1 MNKFNTIEPFEQ
13 FNEGINKKDI
23 NPFIETKEK
32 NINKNLDSK
41 ILNTAKNIDNKKMN
55 SRFLTHLEL
64 FSKHPQ
70 TTKKNNYL
78 TTSFRKKYTS
88 DKMKSIQISAR
99 DINDNINNNISNN
112 SNDINENKI
121 LNATEN
127 KFNKDIISRSFA
139 SVNIIKSIDS
149 INSINL
155 GNNILDFNKSNSD
168 NLHLKLNLEENA
180 FSQNNNITR
189 RNNNKQEEDKNSE
202 KNRINKNHYILNP
215 DYNCTYNFP
224 FKKFSIDDEIKRNI
238 TKFNSFVQRKY
249 NFKKY
254 SNLSMT
260 PNNFSNKN
268 TVSSKQAQKNQ
279 NKSNNNVI
287 SISDTIEESIHS
299 HFSNPGNK
307 LLSDSN
313 KLSSNKIKNKNSE
326 KLSEEEKENEMNNGI
341 IINTNNNISL
351 ALDNIVGKIIK
362 GKLFS
367 WVVGDIIYESGNST
381 IYKAFNI
388 NDGNIFAVK
397 KYNCENGTKCE
408 NYFNEVKIYEH
419 LNHPNIIKYIF
430 SEQIGNYYFL
440 YLEYI
445 PGGSVKSMID
455 QFGGFNE
462 LLIRKY
468 TKQILSGLKYLHDK
482 KIIHRDIKCANI
494 LIGNGG
500 IIKLTDFGCSKK
512 ISMKLAKK
520 DSSSNGEYCTSLKGT
535 IPWCAP
541 EVICH
546 KKYGKKADIWS
557 LGCTLIEMTGN
568 QPWGNI
574 ENIFQVMNKIGKS
587 NLTPD
592 IPDYLS
598 DDLKNFLKICFK
610 RDPKQRANLKILMK
624 HNFVTGFNLN
634 YNFFKHKYV

>member
-1 MNKFNTIEPFEQ
+1 MNKFNTIDQ
-13 FNEGINKKDI
+13 FIESTDNKGINLFLTNEERNNNKSF
-23 NPFIETKEK
+23 NS
-32 NINKNLDSK
+32 NIIHTEKNLDNR
-41 ILNTAKNIDNKKMN
+41 INR
-55 SRFLTHLEL
+55 RFLPSLEL

-78 TTSFRKKYTS
+78 SISFRKTS
-88 DKMKSIQISAR
+88 DKLKLNQISSC
-99 DINDNINNNISNN
+99 DINMNINNNNISNN

-121 LNATEN
+121 LNETEN
-127 KFNKDIISRSFA
+127 KFNKNIISRSFA
-139 SVNIIKSIDS
+139 SLNFLKSFDS
-149 INSINL
+149 KNSVNL
-155 GNNILDFNKSNSD
+155 GNIILDFNKSSSASLQQQNIKLKED
-168 NLHLKLNLEENA
+168 NKKLN
-180 FSQNNNITR
+180 NII
-189 RNNNKQEEDKNSE
+189 RNNKRKQEE
-202 KNRINKNHYILNP
+202 NKNTEKIRVNKNNYILNP

-260 PNNFSNKN
+260 PKNLSNKN
-268 TVSSKQAQKNQ
+268 TISSKQEKKS
-279 NKSNNNVI
+279 KSNNNVI
-287 SISDTIEESIHS
+287 SISENIEESIHS
-299 HFSNPGNK
+299 FSNCGTK

-313 KLSSNKIKNKNSE
+313 KPNSSKITRNKNSD
-326 KLSEEEKENEMNNGI
+326 KSSGKEIANNGGFI
-341 IINTNNNISL
+341 IETNNNISL
-351 ALDNIVGKIIK
+351 ALDNMVGKIIK

-388 NDGNIFAVK
+388 YDGNTFVVK
-397 KYNCENGTKCE
+397 KYNCENGAKCE

-419 LNHPNIIKYIF
+419 LNHPIVIKYIY
-430 SEQIGNYYFL
+430 SEQISNYYFL

-445 PGGSVKSMID
+445 PGGSIKNMLD

-462 LLIRKY
+462 ILIKKY

-500 IIKLTDFGCSKK
+500 ILKLTDFGCSKK

-587 NLTPD
+587 NLTPE
-592 IPDYLS
+592 IPDCLS
-598 DDLKNFLKICFK
+598 SNFKNFLKLCFK
-610 RDPKQRANLKILMK
+610 RDPKQRANLKTLMK
-624 HNFVTGFNLN
+624 HNFITGF
-634 YNFFKHKYV
+634 YI

>member
-1 MNKFNTIEPFEQ
+1 MRNTFNKFNITDQ
-13 FNEGINKKDI
+13 FYENTEKKDL
-23 NPFIETKEK
+23 NPFIDIEYRNDNKSLNSK
-32 NINKNLDSK
+32 NIIHTVKNV
-41 ILNTAKNIDNKKMN
+41 DNKTNTK
-55 SRFLTHLEL
+55 FLPRLEL

-70 TTKKNNYL
+70 TTKKNNFFV
-78 TTSFRKKYTS
+78 TSFRDKYTS
-88 DKMKSIQISAR
+88 DNYKLKSIQISTY
-99 DINDNINNNISNN
+99 DINPNIHNNISNN
-112 SNDINENKI
+112 SNEINDNKI
-121 LNATEN
+121 LNDTEN
-127 KFNKDIISRSFA
+127 KYNKELISRSLG
-139 SVNIIKSIDS
+139 SINIIKSIDL
-149 INSINL
+149 INSVNF
-155 GNNILDFNKSNSD
+155 GNNFLDINKSNSD
-168 NLHLKLNLEENA
+168 NLHLNLNLKENEK
-180 FSQNNNITR
+180 SQNNGINKKQNQYEEKK
-189 RNNNKQEEDKNSE
+189 NNDK
-202 KNRINKNHYILNP
+202 KRMNKNHYILNP

-224 FKKFSIDDEIKRNI
+224 FKKISIDDEIKRNI
-238 TKFNSFVQRKY
+238 NKFNSFVQRKF
-249 NFKKY
+249 NLKKY

-260 PNNFSNKN
+260 PRRLSNNNNK
-268 TVSSKQAQKNQ
+268 SKDQEK
-279 NKSNNNVI
+279 KSNNSNDNVI
-287 SISDTIEESIHS
+287 SISDNIEESIHT
-299 HFSNPGNK
+299 HFSYHGNK
-307 LLSDSN
+307 IQSESN
-313 KLSSNKIKNKNSE
+313 KPNSNKSTNQYINSKKSE
-326 KLSEEEKENEMNNGI
+326 KSKETGFIFE
-341 IINTNNNISL
+341 TNNKISL
-351 ALDNIVGKIIK
+351 ALDNIVGKVIK

-367 WVVGDIIYESGNST
+367 WVVGDILYESANST

-388 NDGNIFAVK
+388 NDGNIFVVK

-408 NYFNEVKIYEH
+408 NYFNEVKIYEN

-430 SEQIGNYYFL
+430 SEQISSYYFL

-445 PGGSVKSMID
+445 PGGSIKNMIE

-462 LLIRKY
+462 ILIKKY

-494 LIGNGG
+494 LIGNRGM
-500 IIKLTDFGCSKK
+500 IKLTDFGCSKK

-587 NLTPD
+587 NLTPE

-598 DDLKNFLKICFK
+598 DNFKNFLKLCFK
-610 RDPKQRANLKILMK
+610 RDPKQRANLKTLIK
-624 HNFVTGFNLN
+624 HSFITGFYL
-634 YNFFKHKYV
+634 

>member
-13 FNEGINKKDI
+13 FNEDINKKDI
-23 NPFIETKEK
+23 NPFIETEDK
-32 NINKNLDSK
+32 NINKNFDSK

-121 LNATEN
+121 LNVTEN

-326 KLSEEEKENEMNNGI
+326 KLSEDEKENEMNNGI

>member
-1 MNKFNTIEPFEQ
+1 MRNTFNKFNITDQ
-13 FNEGINKKDI
+13 FYENTEKKDL
-23 NPFIETKEK
+23 NPFIDIEYRNDNKSLNSK
-32 NINKNLDSK
+32 NI
-41 ILNTAKNIDNKKMN
+41 IHTVKNIDNKTNTK
-55 SRFLTHLEL
+55 FLPRLEL

-70 TTKKNNYL
+70 TTKKNNFFV
-78 TTSFRKKYTS
+78 TSFRDKYTS
-88 DKMKSIQISAR
+88 DNYKLKSIQISTY
-99 DINDNINNNISNN
+99 DINPNIHNNISNN
-112 SNDINENKI
+112 SNEINDNKI
-121 LNATEN
+121 LNDTEN
-127 KFNKDIISRSFA
+127 KYNKELISRSLG
-139 SVNIIKSIDS
+139 SINIIKSIDL
-149 INSINL
+149 INSVNF
-155 GNNILDFNKSNSD
+155 GNNFLDINKSNSD
-168 NLHLKLNLEENA
+168 NLHLNLNLKENEK
-180 FSQNNNITR
+180 SQNNGLNKKQNQYEEKK
-189 RNNNKQEEDKNSE
+189 NNDK
-202 KNRINKNHYILNP
+202 KRMNKNHYILNP

-224 FKKFSIDDEIKRNI
+224 FKKISIDDEIKRNI
-238 TKFNSFVQRKY
+238 NKFNSFVQRKF
-249 NFKKY
+249 NLKKY

-260 PNNFSNKN
+260 PRRLSNNNNK
-268 TVSSKQAQKNQ
+268 SKDQEK
-279 NKSNNNVI
+279 KSNNSNDNVI
-287 SISDTIEESIHS
+287 SISDNIEESIHT
-299 HFSNPGNK
+299 HFSNHGNK
-307 LLSDSN
+307 IQSESN
-313 KLSSNKIKNKNSE
+313 KPNSNKSTNQYINSKKSE
-326 KLSEEEKENEMNNGI
+326 KSKETGFIFE
-341 IINTNNNISL
+341 TNNKISL
-351 ALDNIVGKIIK
+351 ALDNIVGKVIK

-367 WVVGDIIYESGNST
+367 WVVGDILYESANST

-388 NDGNIFAVK
+388 NDGNIFVVK

-408 NYFNEVKIYEH
+408 NYFNEVKIYEN

-430 SEQIGNYYFL
+430 SEQISSYYFL

-445 PGGSVKSMID
+445 PGGSIKNMIE

-462 LLIRKY
+462 ILIKKY

-494 LIGNGG
+494 LIGNRGM
-500 IIKLTDFGCSKK
+500 IKLTDFGCSKK

-587 NLTPD
+587 NLTPE

-598 DDLKNFLKICFK
+598 DNFKNFLKLCFK
-610 RDPKQRANLKILMK
+610 RDPKQRANLKTLIK
-624 HNFVTGFNLN
+624 HSFITGFYL
-634 YNFFKHKYV
+634 

>member
-1 MNKFNTIEPFEQ
+1 M
-13 FNEGINKKDI
+13 
-23 NPFIETKEK
+23 
-32 NINKNLDSK
+32 
-41 ILNTAKNIDNKKMN
+41 
-55 SRFLTHLEL
+55 

-70 TTKKNNYL
+70 TTKKNNFFV
-78 TTSFRKKYTS
+78 TSFRDKYTS
-88 DKMKSIQISAR
+88 DNYKLKSIQISTY
-99 DINDNINNNISNN
+99 DINPNIHNNISNN
-112 SNDINENKI
+112 FNEINDNKI
-121 LNATEN
+121 LNDTEN
-127 KFNKDIISRSFA
+127 KYNKELISRSLG
-139 SVNIIKSIDS
+139 SINIIKSIDL
-149 INSINL
+149 INSVNF
-155 GNNILDFNKSNSD
+155 GNNFLDINKSNSD
-168 NLHLKLNLEENA
+168 NLHLNLNLKENEK
-180 FSQNNNITR
+180 SQNNGINKKQNQYEEKK
-189 RNNNKQEEDKNSE
+189 NNDK
-202 KNRINKNHYILNP
+202 KRMNKNHYILNP

-224 FKKFSIDDEIKRNI
+224 FKKISIDDEIKRNI
-238 TKFNSFVQRKY
+238 NKFNSFVQRKF
-249 NFKKY
+249 NLKKY

-260 PNNFSNKN
+260 PRRLSNNNNK
-268 TVSSKQAQKNQ
+268 SKDQEK
-279 NKSNNNVI
+279 KSNNSNDNVI
-287 SISDTIEESIHS
+287 SISDNIEESIHT
-299 HFSNPGNK
+299 HFSNHGNK
-307 LLSDSN
+307 IQSESN
-313 KLSSNKIKNKNSE
+313 KPNSNKSTNQYINSKKSE
-326 KLSEEEKENEMNNGI
+326 KSKETGFIFE
-341 IINTNNNISL
+341 TNNKISL
-351 ALDNIVGKIIK
+351 ALDNIVGKVIK

-367 WVVGDIIYESGNST
+367 WVVGDILYESANST

-388 NDGNIFAVK
+388 NDGNIFVVK

-408 NYFNEVKIYEH
+408 NYFNEVKIYEN

-430 SEQIGNYYFL
+430 SEQISSYYFL

-445 PGGSVKSMID
+445 PGGSIKNMIE

-462 LLIRKY
+462 ILIKKY

-494 LIGNGG
+494 LIGNRGM
-500 IIKLTDFGCSKK
+500 IKLTDFGCSKK

-587 NLTPD
+587 NLTPE

-598 DDLKNFLKICFK
+598 DNFKNFLKLCFK
-610 RDPKQRANLKILMK
+610 RDPKQRANLKTLIK
-624 HNFVTGFNLN
+624 HSFITGFYL
-634 YNFFKHKYV
+634 

>member
-1 MNKFNTIEPFEQ
+1 MNKYNTIEPFIDKTE
-13 FNEGINKKDI
+13 KKDLNHFIDLGDKNDNKIFNPKII
-23 NPFIETKEK
+23 NTEK
-32 NINKNLDSK
+32 NIENK
-41 ILNTAKNIDNKKMN
+41 INTK
-55 SRFLTHLEL
+55 FLPRLEL
-64 FSKHPQ
+64 FSNHPK

-78 TTSFRKKYTS
+78 ATSFRNKYTC
-88 DKMKSIQISAR
+88 DRLKTIQISSC
-99 DINDNINNNISNN
+99 DINANINNNISNN
-112 SNDINENKI
+112 SNEINENKI
-121 LNATEN
+121 LNSTEN
-127 KFNKDIISRSFA
+127 KFNKDIVSRSFA
-139 SVNIIKSIDS
+139 SLNIIKSIDS

-155 GNNILDFNKSNSD
+155 GNNFLDINKSNSD
-168 NLHLKLNLEENA
+168 NLQINLNLREKEETHNNIIRNNKNINEEN
-180 FSQNNNITR
+180 
-189 RNNNKQEEDKNSE
+189 KNEE
-202 KNRINKNHYILNP
+202 KNRTKKINYILNP

-249 NFKKY
+249 NLKKY

-260 PNNFSNKN
+260 PNNFSNKD
-268 TVSSKQAQKNQ
+268 TVSGDQEKK

-287 SISDTIEESIHS
+287 SISDNIEESIHS
-299 HFSNPGNK
+299 HFSNYGNK
-307 LLSDSN
+307 LISDSN
-313 KLSSNKIKNKNSE
+313 KPNSSKTFNNKSKNSE
-326 KLSEEEKENEMNNGI
+326 KLNEKEDNENNGFI
-341 IINTNNNISL
+341 IDTNNNLSL

-388 NDGNIFAVK
+388 NDGNIFVVK
-397 KYNCENGTKCE
+397 KYNCENGAKCE

-430 SEQIGNYYFL
+430 SEQISNYYFL

-445 PGGSVKSMID
+445 PGGSIKNMID

-462 LLIRKY
+462 ILIRKY

-494 LIGNGG
+494 LIGNNGF
-500 IIKLTDFGCSKK
+500 IKLTDFGCSKK

-587 NLTPD
+587 NLIPD

-598 DDLKNFLKICFK
+598 NNFKNFLRLCFK
-610 RDPKQRANLKILMK
+610 RDPKQRPNLKTLMK
-624 HNFVTGFNLN
+624 HNFITGF
-634 YNFFKHKYV
+634 YF

>member
-1 MNKFNTIEPFEQ
+1 MRNTFNKFNITDQ
-13 FNEGINKKDI
+13 FYENTEKKDL
-23 NPFIETKEK
+23 NPFIDIEYRNDNKSLNSK
-32 NINKNLDSK
+32 NIIHTVKNV
-41 ILNTAKNIDNKKMN
+41 DNKTNTK
-55 SRFLTHLEL
+55 FLPRLEL

-70 TTKKNNYL
+70 TTKKNNFFV
-78 TTSFRKKYTS
+78 TSFRDKYTS
-88 DKMKSIQISAR
+88 DNYKLKSIQISTY
-99 DINDNINNNISNN
+99 DINPNIHNNISNN
-112 SNDINENKI
+112 SNEINDNKI
-121 LNATEN
+121 LNDTEN
-127 KFNKDIISRSFA
+127 KYNKELISRSLG
-139 SVNIIKSIDS
+139 SINIIKSIDL
-149 INSINL
+149 INSVNF
-155 GNNILDFNKSNSD
+155 GNNFLDINKSNSD
-168 NLHLKLNLEENA
+168 NLHLNLNLKENEK
-180 FSQNNNITR
+180 SQNNGINKKQNQYEEKK
-189 RNNNKQEEDKNSE
+189 NNDK
-202 KNRINKNHYILNP
+202 KRMNKNHYILNP

-224 FKKFSIDDEIKRNI
+224 FKKISIDDEIKRNI
-238 TKFNSFVQRKY
+238 NKFNSFVQRKF
-249 NFKKY
+249 NLKKY

-260 PNNFSNKN
+260 PRRLSNNNNK
-268 TVSSKQAQKNQ
+268 SKDQEK
-279 NKSNNNVI
+279 KSNNSNDNVI
-287 SISDTIEESIHS
+287 SISDNIEESIHT
-299 HFSNPGNK
+299 HFSNHGNK
-307 LLSDSN
+307 IQSESN
-313 KLSSNKIKNKNSE
+313 KPNSNKSTNQYINSKKSE
-326 KLSEEEKENEMNNGI
+326 KSKETGFIFE
-341 IINTNNNISL
+341 TNNKISL
-351 ALDNIVGKIIK
+351 ALDNIVGKVIK

-367 WVVGDIIYESGNST
+367 WVVGDILYESANST

-388 NDGNIFAVK
+388 NDGNIFVVK

-408 NYFNEVKIYEH
+408 NYFNEVKIYEN

-430 SEQIGNYYFL
+430 SEQISSYYFL

-445 PGGSVKSMID
+445 PGGSIKNMIE

-462 LLIRKY
+462 ILIKKY

-494 LIGNGG
+494 LIGNRGM
-500 IIKLTDFGCSKK
+500 IKLTDFGCSKK

-587 NLTPD
+587 NLTPE

-598 DDLKNFLKICFK
+598 DNFKNFLKLCFK
-610 RDPKQRANLKILMK
+610 RDPKQRANLKTLIK
-624 HNFVTGFNLN
+624 HSFITGFYL
-634 YNFFKHKYV
+634 

>member
-1 MNKFNTIEPFEQ
+1 
-13 FNEGINKKDI
+13 
-23 NPFIETKEK
+23 
-32 NINKNLDSK
+32 
-41 ILNTAKNIDNKKMN
+41 
-55 SRFLTHLEL
+55 
-64 FSKHPQ
+64 
-70 TTKKNNYL
+70 
-78 TTSFRKKYTS
+78 
-88 DKMKSIQISAR
+88 
-99 DINDNINNNISNN
+99 
-112 SNDINENKI
+112 
-121 LNATEN
+121 
-127 KFNKDIISRSFA
+127 
-139 SVNIIKSIDS
+139 
-149 INSINL
+149 
-155 GNNILDFNKSNSD
+155 
-168 NLHLKLNLEENA
+168 
-180 FSQNNNITR
+180 
-189 RNNNKQEEDKNSE
+189 
-202 KNRINKNHYILNP
+202 
-215 DYNCTYNFP
+215 
-224 FKKFSIDDEIKRNI
+224 
-238 TKFNSFVQRKY
+238 
-249 NFKKY
+249 
-254 SNLSMT
+254 MT

-268 TVSSKQAQKNQ
+268 TVSSKQGKK

-287 SISDTIEESIHS
+287 SISDNIEESIHS
-299 HFSNPGNK
+299 HSNYGNK

-313 KLSSNKIKNKNSE
+313 KPYSSKTLNNKNKNSE
-326 KLSEEEKENEMNNGI
+326 NEKENENNGFI
-341 IINTNNNISL
+341 IETNNNISF
-351 ALDNIVGKIIK
+351 AFDNIVGKIIK

-388 NDGNIFAVK
+388 NDGNVFVVK
-397 KYNCENGTKCE
+397 KYNCENGAKCE

-419 LNHPNIIKYIF
+419 LNHPNIIKYIY
-430 SEQIGNYYFL
+430 SEQISNYYFL

-445 PGGSVKSMID
+445 PGGSIKSMID

-462 LLIRKY
+462 ILIRKY

-494 LIGNGG
+494 LIGNNGF
-500 IIKLTDFGCSKK
+500 IKLTDFGCSKK

-598 DDLKNFLKICFK
+598 NNFKNFLKLCFK
-610 RDPKQRANLKILMK
+610 RDPKQRANLKTLMK
-624 HNFVTGFNLN
+624 HNFITGFYL
-634 YNFFKHKYV
+634 

>member
-1 MNKFNTIEPFEQ
+1 MRNTFNKFNITDQ
-13 FNEGINKKDI
+13 FYENTEKKDL
-23 NPFIETKEK
+23 NPFIDIEYRNDNKSLNSK
-32 NINKNLDSK
+32 NIIHTVKNV
-41 ILNTAKNIDNKKMN
+41 DNKANTK
-55 SRFLTHLEL
+55 FLPRLEL

-70 TTKKNNYL
+70 TTKKNNFFV
-78 TTSFRKKYTS
+78 TSFRDKYTS
-88 DKMKSIQISAR
+88 DNYKLKSIQISTY
-99 DINDNINNNISNN
+99 DINPNIHNNISNN
-112 SNDINENKI
+112 FNEINDNKI
-121 LNATEN
+121 LNDTEN
-127 KFNKDIISRSFA
+127 KYNKELISRSLG
-139 SVNIIKSIDS
+139 SINIIKSIDL
-149 INSINL
+149 INSVNF
-155 GNNILDFNKSNSD
+155 GNNFLDINKSNSD
-168 NLHLKLNLEENA
+168 NLHLNLNLKENEK
-180 FSQNNNITR
+180 SQNNGINKKQNQYEEKK
-189 RNNNKQEEDKNSE
+189 NNDK
-202 KNRINKNHYILNP
+202 KRMNKNHYILNP

-224 FKKFSIDDEIKRNI
+224 FKKISIDDEIKRNI
-238 TKFNSFVQRKY
+238 NKFNSFVQRKF
-249 NFKKY
+249 NLKKY

-260 PNNFSNKN
+260 PRRLSNNNNK
-268 TVSSKQAQKNQ
+268 SKDQEK
-279 NKSNNNVI
+279 KSNNSNDNVI
-287 SISDTIEESIHS
+287 SISDNIEESIHT
-299 HFSNPGNK
+299 HFSNHGNK
-307 LLSDSN
+307 IQSESN
-313 KLSSNKIKNKNSE
+313 KPNSNKSTNQYINSKKSE
-326 KLSEEEKENEMNNGI
+326 KSKETGFIFE
-341 IINTNNNISL
+341 TNNKISL
-351 ALDNIVGKIIK
+351 ALDNIVGKVIK

-367 WVVGDIIYESGNST
+367 WVVGDILYESANST

-388 NDGNIFAVK
+388 NDGNIFVVK

-408 NYFNEVKIYEH
+408 NYFNEVKIYEN

-430 SEQIGNYYFL
+430 SEQISSYYFL

-445 PGGSVKSMID
+445 PGGSIKNMIE

-462 LLIRKY
+462 ILIKKY

-494 LIGNGG
+494 LIGNRGM
-500 IIKLTDFGCSKK
+500 IKLTDFGCSKK

-587 NLTPD
+587 NLTPE

-598 DDLKNFLKICFK
+598 DNFKNFLKLCFK
-610 RDPKQRANLKILMK
+610 RDPKQRANLKTLIK
-624 HNFVTGFNLN
+624 HSFITGFYL
-634 YNFFKHKYV
+634 

>member
-1 MNKFNTIEPFEQ
+1 MNKFNTIEPFIDNTE
-13 FNEGINKKDI
+13 KKDLKHFIDLGDKNENKIFNPKII
-23 NPFIETKEK
+23 NTEK
-32 NINKNLDSK
+32 NIENK
-41 ILNTAKNIDNKKMN
+41 INTK
-55 SRFLTHLEL
+55 FLPRLEL
-64 FSKHPQ
+64 FSNHPK

-78 TTSFRKKYTS
+78 ATSFRNKYTC
-88 DKMKSIQISAR
+88 DRLKTIQISSC
-99 DINDNINNNISNN
+99 DINANINNNISNN
-112 SNDINENKI
+112 SNEINENKI
-121 LNATEN
+121 LNSTEN
-127 KFNKDIISRSFA
+127 KFNKDIVSRSFA
-139 SVNIIKSIDS
+139 SLNIIKSIDS

-155 GNNILDFNKSNSD
+155 GNNFLDINKSNSD
-168 NLHLKLNLEENA
+168 NLQINLNLREKEETH
-180 FSQNNNITR
+180 NNII
-189 RNNNKQEEDKNSE
+189 RNNKNINKENKNEE
-202 KNRINKNHYILNP
+202 KNTTKKINYILNP

-249 NFKKY
+249 NLKKY

-260 PNNFSNKN
+260 PNNFSNKD
-268 TVSSKQAQKNQ
+268 TVSGDQEKK

-287 SISDTIEESIHS
+287 SISDNIEESIHS
-299 HFSNPGNK
+299 HFSNYGNK
-307 LLSDSN
+307 LISDSN
-313 KLSSNKIKNKNSE
+313 KPNSSKTFNNKSKNSE
-326 KLSEEEKENEMNNGI
+326 KLNEKEDNENNGFI
-341 IINTNNNISL
+341 IDTNNNLSL

-388 NDGNIFAVK
+388 NDGNIFVVK
-397 KYNCENGTKCE
+397 KYNCENGAKCE

-430 SEQIGNYYFL
+430 SEQISNYYFL

-445 PGGSVKSMID
+445 PGGSIKNMID

-462 LLIRKY
+462 ILIRKY

-494 LIGNGG
+494 LIGNNGF
-500 IIKLTDFGCSKK
+500 IKLTDFGCSKK

-587 NLTPD
+587 NLIPD

-598 DDLKNFLKICFK
+598 NNFKNFLRLCFK
-610 RDPKQRANLKILMK
+610 RDPKQRPNLKTLMK
-624 HNFVTGFNLN
+624 HK
-634 YNFFKHKYV
+634 FK

>member
-1 MNKFNTIEPFEQ
+1 MNKYNTIEPFIDKTEIKDLNHFIDLGDKNENKI
-13 FNEGINKKDI
+13 FNPKIIN
-23 NPFIETKEK
+23 TEK
-32 NINKNLDSK
+32 NIENKINTK
-41 ILNTAKNIDNKKMN
+41 ILP
-55 SRFLTHLEL
+55 RLEL
-64 FSKHPQ
+64 FSNHPK

-78 TTSFRKKYTS
+78 VTSFRNKYTC
-88 DKMKSIQISAR
+88 DRLKTIQISSC
-99 DINDNINNNISNN
+99 DINANINNNISNN
-112 SNDINENKI
+112 SNEINENKI
-121 LNATEN
+121 LNSTEN
-127 KFNKDIISRSFA
+127 KFNKDIVSRSFA
-139 SVNIIKSIDS
+139 SLNIIKSIDS

-155 GNNILDFNKSNSD
+155 GNNFLDINKSNSD
-168 NLHLKLNLEENA
+168 NLQINLNLREKEETHNNIIRNNKNINEEN
-180 FSQNNNITR
+180 
-189 RNNNKQEEDKNSE
+189 KNEE
-202 KNRINKNHYILNP
+202 KNRTKKINYILNP

-238 TKFNSFVQRKY
+238 TKSNSFVQRKY
-249 NFKKY
+249 NLKKY

-260 PNNFSNKN
+260 PNNFSNKD
-268 TVSSKQAQKNQ
+268 TVSGDQEKK

-287 SISDTIEESIHS
+287 SISDNIEESIHS
-299 HFSNPGNK
+299 HFSNYGNK
-307 LLSDSN
+307 LISDSN
-313 KLSSNKIKNKNSE
+313 KPNSSKTFNNKSKNSE
-326 KLSEEEKENEMNNGI
+326 KLNEKEDNENNGFI
-341 IINTNNNISL
+341 IDTNNNLSL

-388 NDGNIFAVK
+388 NDGNIFVVK
-397 KYNCENGTKCE
+397 KYNCENGAKCE

-430 SEQIGNYYFL
+430 SEQISNYYFL

-445 PGGSVKSMID
+445 PGGSIKNMID

-462 LLIRKY
+462 ILIRKY

-494 LIGNGG
+494 LIGNNGF
-500 IIKLTDFGCSKK
+500 IKLTDFGCSKK

-587 NLTPD
+587 NLIPD

-598 DDLKNFLKICFK
+598 NNFKNFLRLCFK
-610 RDPKQRANLKILMK
+610 RDPKQRPNLKTLMK
-624 HNFVTGFNLN
+624 HNFITGF
-634 YNFFKHKYV
+634 YF

>member
-1 MNKFNTIEPFEQ
+1 MNS
-13 FNEGINKKDI
+13 INKYNTLDNFIDHTDKKDLNNFLELEDKNENKI
-23 NPFIETKEK
+23 FNSNIICTEK
-32 NINKNLDSK
+32 NLENK
-41 ILNTAKNIDNKKMN
+41 IYP
-55 SRFLTHLEL
+55 RFLPRLEL
-64 FSKHPQ
+64 FSKHPN

-78 TTSFRKKYTS
+78 TTSFRNKYTS
-88 DKMKSIQISAR
+88 DRLKSIQISAC
-99 DINDNINNNISNN
+99 DINTNLKNNISNN
-112 SNDINENKI
+112 SNEINENKI
-121 LNATEN
+121 LNETEN

-139 SVNIIKSIDS
+139 SLNIIKSIDS
-149 INSINL
+149 INSVNL
-155 GNNILDFNKSNSD
+155 GNNFLDINKSNSD
-168 NLHLKLNLEENA
+168 NLKFNLNITGKEKKHNTIIRNNKNIKEENK
-180 FSQNNNITR
+180 NI
-189 RNNNKQEEDKNSE
+189 E
-202 KNRINKNHYILNP
+202 KNIVKKNNYILNP

-224 FKKFSIDDEIKRNI
+224 FKKFSIDEEIKRNI

-249 NFKKY
+249 NLKKY

-260 PNNFSNKN
+260 PNNFSNKD
-268 TVSSKQAQKNQ
+268 TASAAQSKKNR
-279 NKSNNNVI
+279 SNNNVI
-287 SISDTIEESIHS
+287 SISDNIEESIHS
-299 HFSNPGNK
+299 HFSNYGNK
-307 LLSDSN
+307 RLSDSN
-313 KLSSNKIKNKNSE
+313 KPNSSKLFNNSKKPE
-326 KLSEEEKENEMNNGI
+326 KQSDNEDNNGFI
-341 IINTNNNISL
+341 IETNNNISL

-388 NDGNIFAVK
+388 NEGNIFVVK
-397 KYNCENGTKCE
+397 KYNCENGEKCE

-430 SEQIGNYYFL
+430 SEQISNYYFL

-455 QFGGFNE
+455 QLGGLNE
-462 LLIRKY
+462 ILIRKY

-494 LIGNGG
+494 LIGNNG
-500 IIKLTDFGCSKK
+500 ILKLTDFGCSKK
-512 ISMKLAKK
+512 ISMKLGKK
-520 DSSSNGEYCTSLKGT
+520 DSSSNEEYCTSLKGT

-568 QPWGNI
+568 QPWGNV

-587 NLTPD
+587 NLTPE

-598 DDLKNFLKICFK
+598 NNFKNFLRQCFK
-610 RDPKQRANLKILMK
+610 RDPKKRANLKTLMK
-624 HNFVTGFNLN
+624 HNFITGFYL
-634 YNFFKHKYV
+634 

>member
-1 MNKFNTIEPFEQ
+1 MNKFNTIEPFIDNTE
-13 FNEGINKKDI
+13 KKDLKH
-23 NPFIETKEK
+23 FIDLEDK
-32 NINKNLDSK
+32 N
-41 ILNTAKNIDNKKMN
+41 DNKIFNPKIINTEKSNENRIN
-55 SRFLTHLEL
+55 SKFLPRLEL
-64 FSKHPQ
+64 FSKHPK

-78 TTSFRKKYTS
+78 TTSFRNKYTC
-88 DKMKSIQISAR
+88 DRLKSIQISSC
-99 DINDNINNNISNN
+99 DINANINNNISNN
-112 SNDINENKI
+112 SNEINENKI
-121 LNATEN
+121 LNATDN

-139 SVNIIKSIDS
+139 SLNIIKSVDS

-155 GNNILDFNKSNSD
+155 GNNFLDINNSNSD
-168 NLHLKLNLEENA
+168 NLHINLNLKGKEETHNNIIRNIKNKNEEN
-180 FSQNNNITR
+180 
-189 RNNNKQEEDKNSE
+189 KNDE
-202 KNRINKNHYILNP
+202 KNIIIKKNNYILNP

-249 NFKKY
+249 NLKKY

-260 PNNFSNKN
+260 PNNFSNKE
-268 TVSSKQAQKNQ
+268 TVSGDQEKK
-279 NKSNNNVI
+279 NKSNNNVV
-287 SISDTIEESIHS
+287 SISDNIEESIHS
-299 HFSNPGNK
+299 HFSNYGK
-307 LLSDSN
+307 QLMSDSN
-313 KLSSNKIKNKNSE
+313 KPNSSKTFNNKSKNSQN
-326 KLSEEEKENEMNNGI
+326 LNEKENNENNGFI
-341 IINTNNNISL
+341 IDTNNNISL

-362 GKLFS
+362 GRLFS

-388 NDGNIFAVK
+388 NDGNIFVVK

-430 SEQIGNYYFL
+430 SEQISNYYFL

-445 PGGSVKSMID
+445 PGGSIKSMID

-462 LLIRKY
+462 ILIRKY

-494 LIGNGG
+494 LIGNNGF
-500 IIKLTDFGCSKK
+500 IKLTDFGCSKK

-587 NLTPD
+587 NLIPD

-598 DDLKNFLKICFK
+598 NNFKNFLRLCFK
-610 RDPKQRANLKILMK
+610 RDPKQRANLKTLMK
-624 HNFVTGFNLN
+624 HNFITGF
-634 YNFFKHKYV
+634 YF

>member
-1 MNKFNTIEPFEQ
+1 MRNTFNKFNITDQ
-13 FNEGINKKDI
+13 FYENTEKKDL
-23 NPFIETKEK
+23 NPFIDIEYRNDNKSLNSK
-32 NINKNLDSK
+32 NIIHTVKNV
-41 ILNTAKNIDNKKMN
+41 DNKTNTK
-55 SRFLTHLEL
+55 FLPRLEL

-70 TTKKNNYL
+70 TTKKNNFFV
-78 TTSFRKKYTS
+78 TSFRDKYTS
-88 DKMKSIQISAR
+88 DNYKLKSIQISTY
-99 DINDNINNNISNN
+99 DINPNIHNNISNN
-112 SNDINENKI
+112 SNEINDNKI
-121 LNATEN
+121 LNDTEN
-127 KFNKDIISRSFA
+127 KYNKELISRSLG
-139 SVNIIKSIDS
+139 SINIIKSIDL
-149 INSINL
+149 INSVNF
-155 GNNILDFNKSNSD
+155 GNNFLDINKSNSD
-168 NLHLKLNLEENA
+168 NLHLNLNLKENEK
-180 FSQNNNITR
+180 SQNNGINKKQNQYEEKK
-189 RNNNKQEEDKNSE
+189 NNDK
-202 KNRINKNHYILNP
+202 KRVNKNHYILNP

-224 FKKFSIDDEIKRNI
+224 FKKISIDDEIKRNI
-238 TKFNSFVQRKY
+238 NKFNSFVQRKF
-249 NFKKY
+249 NLKKY

-260 PNNFSNKN
+260 PRRLSNNNNK
-268 TVSSKQAQKNQ
+268 SKDQEK
-279 NKSNNNVI
+279 KSNNSNDNVI
-287 SISDTIEESIHS
+287 SISDNIEESIHT
-299 HFSNPGNK
+299 HFSNHGNK
-307 LLSDSN
+307 IQSESN
-313 KLSSNKIKNKNSE
+313 KPNSNKSTNQYINSKKSE
-326 KLSEEEKENEMNNGI
+326 KSKETGFIFE
-341 IINTNNNISL
+341 TNNKISL
-351 ALDNIVGKIIK
+351 ALDNIVGKVIK

-367 WVVGDIIYESGNST
+367 WVVGDILYESANST

-388 NDGNIFAVK
+388 NDGNIFVVK

-408 NYFNEVKIYEH
+408 NYFNEVKIYEN

-430 SEQIGNYYFL
+430 SEQISSYYFL

-445 PGGSVKSMID
+445 PGGSIKNMIE

-462 LLIRKY
+462 ILIKKY

-494 LIGNGG
+494 LIGNRGM
-500 IIKLTDFGCSKK
+500 IKLTDFGCSKK

-587 NLTPD
+587 NLTPE

-598 DDLKNFLKICFK
+598 DNFKNFLKLCFK
-610 RDPKQRANLKILMK
+610 RDPKQRANLKTLIK
-624 HNFVTGFNLN
+624 HSFITGFYL
-634 YNFFKHKYV
+634 